1 MDGIGIIVYRI
12 VNKHW
17 NKNWKNNI
25 GDWYQTAAAC
35 YIWWIH
41 FGRVGTF
48 YNFLEECIRTQ
59 TMNGLP
65 IIWIDRDNLSA
76 ANCKGCK
83 KVVTICNGW
92 WMCEYKY
99 ASHFDFPPPTWMHPL
114 YVSVHIGDKRMMTPK
129 TIAHFK
135 EYQPIGCRDKSTAQ
149 MLEALGIS
157 SYFSGCLTMTLNLN
171 DAALGFTP
179 TLDYSDTHVFVD
191 MPVHFKGAD
200 LYCKVTQEG
209 KYDTDPKWILQSV
222 QHTYNLFHAKTITTH
237 RLHVWLPLLS
247 NGKSVIL
254 WDARTYRPCDT
265 NHSDYN
271 AGQNNRFAGLIELQ
285 EDREEREKIKCLLM
299 EDCLKRLQFL

>member
-12 VNKHW
+12 VNKNW

-35 YIWWIH
+35 YMWWNQ

-48 YNFLEECIRTQ
+48 YNFLQECIHTQ

-76 ANCKGCK
+76 ANFKECK

-99 ASHFDFPPPTWMHPL
+99 TNHFDFPPPTWMHPL
-114 YVSVHIGDKRMMTPK
+114 YISVHIGDKRMMTPK
-129 TIAHFK
+129 TVAHFK

-149 MLEALGIS
+149 MLESLGVS
-157 SYFSGCLTMTLNLN
+157 SYFSGCLTMTLDLT
-171 DAALGFTP
+171 DASLGFTP
-179 TLDYSDTHVFVD
+179 TLDYSDCHVFVD
-191 MPVHFKGAD
+191 MPIQRGVG
-200 LYCKVTQEG
+200 LCCKVTQEG
-209 KYDTDPKWILQSV
+209 KFDTDPKWILQSI

-254 WDARTYRPCDT
+254 WDARTNKPCGT
-265 NHSDYN
+265 NHADYN
-271 AGQNNRFAGLIELQ
+271 AGQNNRFTGLLECQTDVEELKRIQ
-285 EDREEREKIKCLLM
+285 SALV
-299 EDCLKRLQFL
+299 EDCMKRLA